1 MGWGKVRNNRV
12 EMRLMSRVCAGGETI
27 GLLLQIGGVSVWIF
41 WRDAL
46 LEVLH
51 GTIRSNPAASPI
63 GNASHRFQAS
73 FQSETTSGETVDKP
87 LDEQWMSS
95 GRGPIKRWQSRW
107 VCCGNRVVP
116 RLKSN
121 LGRPDRRRRQCRF
134 GAPIA
139 VTRKSA

>member
-1 MGWGKVRNNRV
+1 MRGWRRP
-12 EMRLMSRVCAGGETI
+12 SA
-27 GLLLQIGGVSVWIF
+27 LLLQIGGVSVWIF

-87 LDEQWMSS
+87 LDEQWTRADQAVAKPVGLLWKS
-95 GRGPIKRWQSRW
+95 G
-107 VCCGNRVVP
+107 
-116 RLKSN
+116 
-121 LGRPDRRRRQCRF
+121 
-134 GAPIA
+134 GASVEIQFE
-139 VTRKSA
+139 SA